1 MQKILKFTPA
11 FALDFIYFFRIP
23 PTSSVF
29 VLSSLG
35 TAQQILAVMVVLPP
49 HCFLGGLHKKY
60 KIFSRCLLSWR
71 TTQKCKNLNVFRLKK
86 QGSNLSYFNTNSS
99 FFFKWH
105 NLRIVQSWSLKYYH
119 VIIFLLLLKIIL
131 ISRKC

>member
-11 FALDFIYFFRIP
+11 FALDFIYFFGIP

-35 TAQQILAVMVVLPP
+35 PAQQILAVMVVLPP
-49 HCFLGGLHKKY
+49 HCPLGGLHKKY
-60 KIFSRCLLSWR
+60 KIFSPCLLSWR

-86 QGSNLSYFNTNSS
+86 QGLNLFLILIQIAHSFLNDITFQLYSHGVWNTTMLSS
-99 FFFKWH
+99 FCSFWK
-105 NLRIVQSWSLKYYH
+105 
-119 VIIFLLLLKIIL
+119 
-131 ISRKC
+131 

>member
-35 TAQQILAVMVVLPP
+35 PAQQILAVMVVLPP
-49 HCFLGGLHKKY
+49 HCPLGGLHKKY
-60 KIFSRCLLSWR
+60 KIFSPCLLSWR

-86 QGSNLSYFNTNSS
+86 QGLNLFLILIQIAHSFLNDITFQLYSHGVWNTTMLSS
-99 FFFKWH
+99 FCSFWK
-105 NLRIVQSWSLKYYH
+105 
-119 VIIFLLLLKIIL
+119 
-131 ISRKC
+131 